1 MQADLKME
9 VSRVPEELVWALNLE
24 EGSLH
29 IKGSPGTGKTTLAL
43 ELAKALAPRESVY
56 VSTRL
61 SLEKIYKFY
70 PWIRETIPSSN
81 IIVAAKKLTPDTPKT
96 SDKQPSEGLAKPDF
110 MEEVYSKIVRGKNK
124 ILIVDSIDALKSNT
138 NLPQGDLGLEN
149 ILLEMG
155 EKTGTSVIMVSETES
170 DCQLDSLVDGVVT
183 LRKRFLEDRI
193 LREILVEKMRGAEIK
208 HPLYLFTL
216 AGGRFTYFKNSYH
229 SIPPREIKTQI
240 GGVETDTIPTTIPE
254 LDEALNGGLKRSS
267 LNVMELSQGI
277 GLEHIETLTPFYV
290 SGLSRGIPA
299 ILVPSRSF
307 SFLDIKTL
315 RKAIMEN
322 PALFDN
328 FKKLVHIFQYA
339 KFSIDVSVDKPENVH
354 YLEGRDFRDDID
366 QIRGVAQELLKN
378 TGKKMFFVGI
388 SSDVV
393 SYCYGQQNFFKVLSL
408 WVNQLKLLGAV
419 IGVFYYSQKEQ
430 QVLTQFTDVYLKFD
444 KIDGTLILYGKI
456 PKTQI
461 YAITIDYTQKTPTML
476 TPIQ

>member
-1 MQADLKME
+1 MQADVKMR
-9 VSRVPEELVWALNLE
+9 VLRVPEELVWALNLE
-24 EGSLH
+24 GGSLH

-43 ELAKALAPRESVY
+43 ELAKALAHRESVY

-61 SLEKIYKFY
+61 SLEKIYKFH
-70 PWIRETIPSSN
+70 PWIEESISPSN
-81 IIVAAKKLTPDTPKT
+81 IVVAKKLTPDIPKT
-96 SDKQPSEGLAKPDF
+96 GVSQLSEGLTKPDF
-110 MEEVYSKIVRGKNK
+110 MEEVYSKIVGGKNK
-124 ILIVDSIDALKSNT
+124 ILIIDSIDTLKSNM

-149 ILLEMG
+149 SLLEMG
-155 EKTGTSVIMVSETES
+155 EKTGTSIIMVSETDSE
-170 DCQLDSLVDGVVT
+170 CKLDSLVDGVVT
-183 LRKRFLEDRI
+183 LRRRLLEDRI
-193 LREILVEKMRGAEIK
+193 LREILVEKMRGAEIRN
-208 HPLYLFTL
+208 PLYLFTL

-240 GGVETDTIPTTIPE
+240 GGVETDIIPTTIPE
-254 LDEALNGGLKRSS
+254 LDEALSGGLKRSS
-267 LNVMELSQGI
+267 LNIMELSQGI

-290 SGLSRGIPA
+290 SALSREVPA

-307 SFLDIKTL
+307 SFLDIKSL
-315 RKAIMEN
+315 KKAIMEN
-322 PALFDN
+322 PALFGN

-339 KFSIDVSVDKPENVH
+339 KFSVDVSVERPENVH

-366 QIRGVAQELLKN
+366 QIKGVAQELLKN

-393 SYCYGQQNFFKVLSL
+393 SYSYGQQNFFKVLSL
-408 WVNQLKLLGAV
+408 WVNQLKPLGAV

-430 QVLTQFTDVYLKFD
+430 QALTQFTDVYLKFD

-461 YAITIDYTQKTPTML
+461 YAITIDYNQKTPTIL

>member
-1 MQADLKME
+1 MQADLRMD
-9 VSRVPEELVWALNLE
+9 VLRVPEELVWALSLE
-24 EGSLH
+24 GGSLH

-43 ELAKALAPRESVY
+43 ELAKALANCESVY
-56 VSTRL
+56 ISTRL
-61 SLEKIYKFY
+61 SPEKIYKFY
-70 PWIRETIPSSN
+70 PWIEESLPPSK
-81 IIVAAKKLTPDTPKT
+81 IIVAKKLVPDAQTGGLP
-96 SDKQPSEGLAKPDF
+96 PSEGLAKPEF
-110 MEEVYSKIVRGKNK
+110 MEEIHSKIVGGKNK
-124 ILIVDSIDALKSNT
+124 ILIIDSVDALKL
-138 NLPQGDLGLEN
+138 NLGLSPGNFGLEN
-149 ILLEMG
+149 SLLEMG

-170 DCQLDSLVDGVVT
+170 ECKLDSIVDGVVT
-183 LRKRFLEDRI
+183 LKKRFLEDRI
-193 LREILVEKMRGAEIK
+193 LREILVEKMRGAEIRN
-208 HPLYLFTL
+208 PIYLFTL

-240 GGVETDTIPTTIPE
+240 GGVETDIIPTTIPE

-267 LNVMELSQGI
+267 LNMMELSQGI

-290 SGLSRGIPA
+290 SALSREIPA
-299 ILVPSRSF
+299 ILIPSRSF

-315 RKAIMEN
+315 KKAIVEN
-322 PALFDN
+322 PSLFEN

-393 SYCYGQQNFFKVLSL
+393 SYSYGQQNFFKVLSL

-456 PKTQI
+456 PKTQL
-461 YAITIDYTQKTPTML
+461 YAITIDYTQKTPTIL